1 MNALGLDQPQ
11 ASITLNIPFAVLI
24 KLGQDYLPT
33 RPGTA
38 AGVTLGLGVS
48 VGGLA
53 APLLALIANSHG
65 PRGALLGLLVVPPLA
80 IGCGLLLRDRPRPCV
95 SKVVVVTKIAI
106 LDDYIGVALEYGDW
120 SGLPAD
126 AKITVYR
133 EAIPPERLVDELAG
147 YEIIVITQQRARFPR
162 AVLERLPHLKLIVCN
177 GRSSNVIDHEARIER
192 GILLCGT
199 ADTDRPARAAD
210 MGYQVQRGLP
220 APSEMAW
227 ALIFAVAKRIGIE
240 DRVIRAGGWQTGFP
254 VPLAGKTLGL
264 LGAGRLGGA
273 MVPVAK
279 ALGMDVIAWSPN
291 LTEDRCAELG
301 ISWVTKDELLS
312 AADVLGVFLVLSER
326 SRNTLRADDLA
337 TMKPGAILVNISRGP
352 IVDEEA
358 LIGALRSGQLAGAG
372 LDVFDREPLP
382 ADHPFRSLE
391 NVVVTPHIGY
401 VTEQGFRASWPR
413 MAEDV
418 AAYLAGSPIRVV
430 TDPADCA
437 PMAPQ

>member
-1 MNALGLDQPQ
+1 
-11 ASITLNIPFAVLI
+11 
-24 KLGQDYLPT
+24 
-33 RPGTA
+33 
-38 AGVTLGLGVS
+38 
-48 VGGLA
+48 
-53 APLLALIANSHG
+53 
-65 PRGALLGLLVVPPLA
+65 
-80 IGCGLLLRDRPRPCV
+80 
-95 SKVVVVTKIAI
+95 VTKIAI

-120 SGLPAD
+120 SALPGD
-126 AKITVYR
+126 AEITVYR
-133 EAIPPERLVDELAG
+133 EAIPPDRLADELSG
-147 YEIIVITQQRARFPR
+147 YEIILITQQRARFPGK
-162 AVLERLPHLKLIVCN
+162 VLAGLPNLKLIVCN
-177 GRSSNVIDHEARIER
+177 GRTSNVIDHEARIER

-199 ADTDRPARAAD
+199 AETDQAATASPS
-210 MGYQVQRGLP
+210 GYRVARGLP

-240 DRVIRAGGWQTGFP
+240 DRVIRDGGWQAGFP

-279 ALGMDVIAWSPN
+279 ALGMDVVAWSPN
-291 LTEDRCAELG
+291 LTEERCGELG
-301 ISWVTKDELLS
+301 VSWVTKDGLLS

-326 SRNTLRADDLA
+326 SRDTLRADDLA
-337 TMKPGAILVNISRGP
+337 KMKPGAILVNISRGP
-352 IVDEEA
+352 IVNEEA
-358 LIGALRSGQLAGAG
+358 LVDALRSGRLAGAG

-382 ADHPFRSLE
+382 AGHPFRSLD

-401 VTEQGFRASWPR
+401 VTEQGFRTAWQR

-430 TDPADCA
+430 TDPADCP